1 MMATVTAGER
11 IGRLGRL
18 GIGCSA
24 SIFDPARQRMLLI
37 RRADNGR
44 WAVPGGFME
53 PGEGVA
59 EACAREVLEETGLRV
74 RVVRLVSVYTNPHLL
89 LEFADGNRWQLVVLH
104 FEAEPI
110 DGQLALGDETTELGY
125 FSRAEIDELEI
136 GRLDRLRTTDAF
148 DNPAAVVIRD
158 EF

>member
-11 IGRLGRL
+11 IGRLGQL

-24 SIFDPARQRMLLI
+24 SVFDSARRRMLLI

-59 EACAREVLEETGLRV
+59 EACAREVWEETGLRV

-89 LEFADGNRWQLVVLH
+89 LEFADGNRWQMVVLH

-110 DGQLALGDETTELGY
+110 DGELATGDETTELGY
-125 FSRAEIDELEI
+125 FSRAEIDGLDM
-136 GRLDRLRTTDAF
+136 GRLDRLRVTDAF
-148 DNPAAVVIRD
+148 DNSAAAVIRD

>member
-1 MMATVTAGER
+1 MATVIAGER

-24 SIFDPARQRMLLI
+24 SVFDSARQRTLLI
-37 RRADNGR
+37 RRTDNGR

-59 EACAREVLEETGLRV
+59 EACAREVWEETGLRV

-104 FEAEPI
+104 FEVEPI
-110 DGQLALGDETTELGY
+110 DGELALGDETTALSY
-125 FSRAEIDELEI
+125 FSRDEIDGLDM
-136 GRLDRLRTTDAF
+136 GRLDLLRTMDAF
-148 DNPAAVVIRD
+148 DNPVAVVIRD